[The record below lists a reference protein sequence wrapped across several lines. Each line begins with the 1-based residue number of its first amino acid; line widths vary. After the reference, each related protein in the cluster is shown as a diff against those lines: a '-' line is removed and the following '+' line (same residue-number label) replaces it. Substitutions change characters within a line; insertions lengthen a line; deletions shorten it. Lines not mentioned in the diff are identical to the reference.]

1 MKYLHEVV
9 FFYME
14 VNEDDNPQ
22 LEFVMPDA
30 DMPWSEQTDCSRG
43 MLVCALVMIDL
54 ETLPW
59 VMKEQHQ
66 GLDMEKM

>member
-1 MKYLHEVV
+1 V

-54 ETLPW
+54 VTLPW
-59 VMKEQHQ
+59 VVKEHHQ

>member
-30 DMPWSEQTDCSRG
+30 DMP
-43 MLVCALVMIDL
+43 
-54 ETLPW
+54 
-59 VMKEQHQ
+59 
-66 GLDMEKM
+66 